1 MAGGLSASRSTN
13 PAVFAKSCNLAQ
25 QHSARLL
32 CRSLDILHVACALD
46 LACDRFVSGDDR
58 QLRLARATGLKVVDI
73 TAPVSRIRRP
83 RRAP

>member
-1 MAGGLSASRSTN
+1 VAGGLSASRSTN

-32 CRSLDILHVACALD
+32 CRSLDILHAACALD
-46 LACDRFVSGDDR
+46 LACDRFGSGDDR